1 MDWVSPL
8 SSRDLGEEDVGLLT
22 IAEAAQQ
29 FQVNPATIRS
39 WIRRDQLAAV
49 WFQGRL
55 HVVEAEFYETEY
67 SMRHARNG
75 RKRADC

>member
-1 MDWVSPL
+1 VSL
-8 SSRDLGEEDVGLLT
+8 TEDDVGLLT
-22 IAEAAQQ
+22 IAEAAIQ
-29 FQVNPATIRS
+29 FHVNPKTIRS
-39 WIRRDQLAAV
+39 WIRRDQLTAV
-49 WFQGRL
+49 WLQDRL